1 VQLAAEASEAAAN
14 HENRRLRQEVNPGLT
29 SLQGLSNPRLHLAA
43 IIAPRCQRD
52 QSRRA
57 SSTASQAVRPAARW
71 CVVLERARDDFRRT
85 EQESAALAHRLL
97 ARLVRLF
104 FEFLVLG
111 LIAVAELDM
120 LWRRAGGALAVRP
133 KR

>member
-1 VQLAAEASEAAAN
+1 VSLGERAAL
-14 HENRRLRQEVNPGLT
+14 LRERSGVL
-29 SLQGLSNPRLHLAA
+29 
-43 IIAPRCQRD
+43 
-52 QSRRA
+52 
-57 SSTASQAVRPAARW
+57 ARW
-71 CVVLERARDDFRRT
+71 CVVLERARNDFRRT
-85 EQESAALAHRLL
+85 EQESSALAHKLL

-120 LWRRAGGALAVRP
+120 LWRRAGSALAVRP

>member
-1 VQLAAEASEAAAN
+1 MSLGERAAQLRE
-14 HENRRLRQEVNPGLT
+14 RPGL
-29 SLQGLSNPRLHLAA
+29 LGG
-43 IIAPRCQRD
+43 
-52 QSRRA
+52 
-57 SSTASQAVRPAARW
+57 W

-104 FEFLVLG
+104 FEFLVLA

-120 LWRRAGGALAVRP
+120 LWRRAGSALATRP
-133 KR
+133 RR

>member
-1 VQLAAEASEAAAN
+1 MSLGERAAL
-14 HENRRLRQEVNPGLT
+14 LRERSGL
-29 SLQGLSNPRLHLAA
+29 LG
-43 IIAPRCQRD
+43 
-52 QSRRA
+52 
-57 SSTASQAVRPAARW
+57 RW
-71 CVVLERARDDFRRT
+71 CVALERARDDFRRT
-85 EQESAALAHRLL
+85 GQESSALAHRLL

-120 LWRRAGGALAVRP
+120 LWRRAGSALAVRP

>member
-1 VQLAAEASEAAAN
+1 
-14 HENRRLRQEVNPGLT
+14 
-29 SLQGLSNPRLHLAA
+29 
-43 IIAPRCQRD
+43 
-52 QSRRA
+52 
-57 SSTASQAVRPAARW
+57 
-71 CVVLERARDDFRRT
+71 VLERARDDFRRT

-133 KR
+133 RR